1 MLASILIGSAALI
14 GVSSAAAL
22 LLFAHLTGRVRRST
36 ALIAATAAMTTGAGL
51 AYGGASDGFTLGPM
65 AVPVGVFL
73 MLAAGINGFL
83 VLRAPKSARA
93 GP

>member
-1 MLASILIGSAALI
+1 MLASILIGLAALI
-14 GVSSAAAL
+14 AVSSASAL

-36 ALIAATAAMTTGAGL
+36 ALGVAAAAMTAGAALVYSDTVEGFAL
-51 AYGGASDGFTLGPM
+51 ASM

-73 MLAAGINGFL
+73 ILAAGINGFL
-83 VLRAPKSARA
+83 VLQSAKAARA

>member
-1 MLASILIGSAALI
+1 MLASILIGSVALTA
-14 GVSSAAAL
+14 VSSAAAL

-36 ALIAATAAMTTGAGL
+36 ALIAAAAAMTAGAGL
-51 AYGGASDGFTLGPM
+51 AYAGAADGFALGPM

-83 VLRAPKSARA
+83 VLQAANAEP
-93 GP
+93 